1 MPPMALAEN
10 LRRLRSDVGMTQVDL
25 AKASGV
31 SQQLISQIERGVN
44 LTTKEL
50 PDIAAALGVPLT
62 ELDPRLADVLGNG
75 EAIDVPLLSWISAG
89 AMMRE
94 DVSDEAL
101 GTIKVSDLPAGDWI
115 ALKVVGDSM
124 DRISPPESTI
134 LVNRKDRRLVPNAA
148 YVIADED
155 GNATYKRFRPSPMR
169 FEPVSTNKDLEPLF
183 PANEPLIVGRV
194 RRTILE
200 M

>member
-1 MPPMALAEN
+1 MSVMTTLAAN
-10 LRRLRSDVGMTQVDL
+10 LVRIRKDKGFSQVEL

-31 SQQLISQIERGVN
+31 SQQLISQIENGIN

-50 PDIAAALGVPLT
+50 PDIAAALDVPVAD
-62 ELDPRLADVLGNG
+62 LDPRLSADYEGI
-75 EAIDVPLLSWISAG
+75 EVPLLAMISAG
-89 AMMRE
+89 ALMRD

-101 GTIKVSDLPAGDWI
+101 GKLRIGDLPPGDWI

-134 LVNRKDRRLVPNAA
+134 LVNRKDKKLVPNAA
-148 YVIADED
+148 YVIADDE
-155 GNATYKRFRPSPMR
+155 GNATYKRFRPNPMR
-169 FEPVSTNKDLEPLF
+169 FEPVSTNKDLEPIF
-183 PANEPLIVGRV
+183 PDREPLVVGRV